1 MYICKPALSLSIVL
15 AILGTVLA
23 GLGSWSA
30 GAYYGVVAVSVLAYF
45 VVLSWVETRGLK
57 RR

>member
-1 MYICKPALSLSIVL
+1 MYICKPALSLSL
-15 AILGTVLA
+15 ALAVGGTVLA

-45 VVLSWVETRGLK
+45 LVLSWVETRQL
-57 RR
+57 RRN